1 MLPMTNGNQ
10 ILLAQRAINQVDD
23 LSHHDRT
30 PLFDR
35 RASERIRVSGRL
47 RRVQKMASSEPRTAE
62 RMLGKGESRAFE
74 IMAAPLIPE
83 LGPSLHF
90 ETMSGTSGRP
100 FGEPSHV
107 HVALHKTGAARATDP
122 AAKIAGLATR
132 VGADSDLVERTSAT
146 AAEQ

>member
-1 MLPMTNGNQ
+1 MTNGNQ

-35 RASERIRVSGRL
+35 RASERILVSRRL
-47 RRVQKMASSEPRTAE
+47 RRVQKMASSEPRTADP
-62 RMLGKGESRAFE
+62 RNGESKLWRP
-74 IMAAPLIPE
+74 PLIPE
-83 LGPSLHF
+83 LGPFFDF
-90 ETMSGTSGRP
+90 ETMSDTSGRP
-100 FGEPSHV
+100 FGKPSRA
-107 HVALHKTGAARATDP
+107 HVALHKTGATRAADP

-132 VGADSDLVERTSAT
+132 VGADPDLVERTSAA